1 MIMKVIKINHS
12 INLFFERIPIFNK
25 KIVDVAF
32 LGSFSGHY
40 GWKETSFGDC
50 DLWFFC
56 DDINDKS
63 TWDYIFKTLEALS
76 KYLCLQYP
84 ELTIIY
90 EVAYGP
96 YKPEIAKLDHEVLFL
111 HITVDD
117 KRSYQEHSDFTKL
130 SWSKYECYKNKHML
144 NDLCAYYEPLSL
156 DLLTAKYGIEE
167 GLSRLREG
175 SLDIIKYDF
184 NENKMRTFSY
194 KLGNYVFSE
203 YMLYISMTNARNF
216 FRALGFASADTLQ
229 NDQFVEEFCCY
240 LNSDSLKKIYHI
252 KKNVEKHGYEII
264 SPKELYDISYSFMEE
279 LSIAWRKSSVC

>member
-1 MIMKVIKINHS
+1 MKVIKINRS
-12 INLFFERIPIFNK
+12 INLFFETTPIFNK
-25 KIVDVAF
+25 KIIDVAF

-56 DDINDKS
+56 DDITDKS
-63 TWDYIFKTLEALS
+63 TWDYIYNTLEALS
-76 KYLCLQYP
+76 KHLSLEYP

-96 YKPEIAKLDHEVLFL
+96 YKPEIAKLDYEVLFL

-117 KRSYQEHSDFTKL
+117 KKSYREHSDFTKL
-130 SWSKYECYKNKHML
+130 SWSKYECYKKKHML
-144 NDLCAYYEPLSL
+144 NDLRAYYEPLSL
-156 DLLTAKYGIEE
+156 DLQTAKYGIEE
-167 GLSRLREG
+167 GFSRLREG

-216 FRALGFASADTLQ
+216 FRALGFESADILQ
-229 NDQFVEEFCCY
+229 NEEFVEEFCCY
-240 LNSDSLKKIYHI
+240 LNSDSLKRIYHI

-264 SPKELYDISYSFMEE
+264 SPKKLYDVTYSFMEE
-279 LSIAWRKSSVC
+279 LSIAWGKSSVC